1 MAKILIIDDEESIRL
16 LLRISLTHKGYEVI
30 TAEDGEKGV
39 EMFEQERPTL
49 VLTDIKMPGMDGIE
63 VLRRIKKIDPE
74 TEVIVITGHG
84 DMDSAIQ
91 SLQLNAS
98 DFIVKPVKDEV
109 LSIALKRAQ
118 ERLDARLMAKYASN
132 LEGKVKEATKEISE
146 RYEFEGKLIH
156 HSIDGIIATD
166 KKGEIITFNQGAER
180 IFGCSKDEVMGKMDI
195 RSLYPPGIA
204 EEIRQRLYA
213 DDSMSTQDRVMTAT
227 SVAEA
232 GEPEAAGKEREREG
246 MHYWQETET
255 FVLGK
260 GGRKIPVRFSGTL
273 MYRDGEIIGSVGF
286 FHDLRELKRL
296 QQALIN
302 SERLAAIGQTV
313 AGLAHCIKNIVTAL
327 EGGVYVVSK
336 ALKKGDMS
344 KFNTGWDML
353 ERNIGKIS
361 DLVLDLLNYSK
372 ERKPDYKSF
381 SPNVI
386 ADEVCELMD
395 SQARESGIEIDR
407 DLDPAMGEVSLEPK
421 GIHRCLLNLV
431 SNAIDACMSDENE
444 DKRHM
449 VHVTTKREKDGAV
462 TLQVSDNGY
471 GMDEEMRMQ
480 IFRTFFSTKGSKG
493 TGLGLLITQKIV
505 QEHGGSIRV
514 DSQPGKGSTF
524 TIQLPSEASLQT
536 DEQS

>member
-1 MAKILIIDDEESIRL
+1 MSKILIIDDEESIRVL
-16 LLRISLTHKGYEVI
+16 LKLSLTSKGYDVI

-39 EMFEQERPTL
+39 EVFERESPPL
-49 VLTDIKMPGMDGIE
+49 VLTDIKMPGMDGIA
-63 VLRRIKKIDPE
+63 VLRRIKEISPE
-74 TEVIVITGHG
+74 TEVIVITAHG
-84 DMDSAIQ
+84 DMESAIQ
-91 SLQLNAS
+91 ALQLDAS
-98 DFIVKPVKDEV
+98 DFIVKPLKDEV
-109 LSIALKRAQ
+109 LSVALKRAQ
-118 ERLDARLMAKYASN
+118 ERLDARSMAKHADI
-132 LEGKVKEATKEISE
+132 LEHKVLAATKEISE

-204 EEIRQRLYA
+204 EEIRHSLYA
-213 DDSMSTQDRVMTAT
+213 DNSTSTMNSVMTAI
-227 SVAEA
+227 SFAEA
-232 GEPEAAGKEREREG
+232 GEPEAAGKERKREG

-273 MYRDGEIIGSVGF
+273 MYRDGEVIGSVGF
-286 FHDLRELKRL
+286 FHDLREIKQL

-327 EGGVYVVSK
+327 EGGVYVVNK

-344 KFNTGWDML
+344 KLHTGWDMV
-353 ERNIGKIS
+353 ERNIGKTS
-361 DLVLDLLNYSK
+361 DLVLDLLSYSK
-372 ERKPDYKSF
+372 ERRPEYKSF

-395 SQARESGIEIDR
+395 SQAKESGIEIVR

-431 SNAIDACMSDENE
+431 SNAIDACMSDEDE
-444 DKRHM
+444 GKRRM

-462 TLQVSDNGY
+462 TFQVSDNGC
-471 GMDEEMRMQ
+471 GMDEEMRLQ
-480 IFRTFFSTKGSKG
+480 IFRTFFSTKGAKG

-505 QEHGGSIRV
+505 QEHGGTIRV
-514 DSQPGKGSTF
+514 DSQLGKGSTF
-524 TIQLPSEASLQT
+524 TIQLPGEALLQT